1 MIGTCLD
8 QYNGLHGTIH
18 KFKSLDLERP
28 HSSHFALLEH
38 CPESMMLEKPQMK
51 DHSERDPAVG
61 LSQPTLPLNSAAT
74 GANPCPLTNPK
85 THKK

>member
-1 MIGTCLD
+1 MELALTNIMGYMG
-8 QYNGLHGTIH
+8 QYTSSRVWTWKGLTAPI
-18 KFKSLDLERP
+18 
-28 HSSHFALLEH
+28 FALLEH

-61 LSQPTLPLNSAAT
+61 LSQPTLPLNSAAA
-74 GANPCPLTNPK
+74 GANPRPLTNPK